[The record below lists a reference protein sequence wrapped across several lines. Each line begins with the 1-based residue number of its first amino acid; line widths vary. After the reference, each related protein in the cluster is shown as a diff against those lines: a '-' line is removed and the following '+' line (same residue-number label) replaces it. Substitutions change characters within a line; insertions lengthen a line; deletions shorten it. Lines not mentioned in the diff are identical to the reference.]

1 MFQIKKTLK
10 TPSIVWDADNRRPL
24 CKFVKGVFETEDE
37 AVAKKLLAMGY
48 KVDGAFSEEI
58 PAAETK
64 AAEPDEKKTKKG

>member
-1 MFQIKKTLK
+1 MFVITGKETG
-10 TPSIVWDADNRRPL
+10 IVWDKETNQPL
-24 CKFVKGVFETEDE
+24 VRFAKGRAETESE
-37 AVAKKLLAMGY
+37 SAAKKLLAMGY